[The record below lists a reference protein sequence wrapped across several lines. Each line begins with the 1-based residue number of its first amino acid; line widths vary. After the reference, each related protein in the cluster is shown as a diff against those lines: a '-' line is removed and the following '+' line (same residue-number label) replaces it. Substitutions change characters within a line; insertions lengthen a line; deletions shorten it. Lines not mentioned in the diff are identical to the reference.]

1 MTAFGS
7 NEEFF
12 AALRALID
20 RWCDQRRLRPLAR
33 LLPGYLAFNGLT
45 DGWSELHA
53 ALLSTRSLGPDGFL
67 NSDWKILGDLV
78 SAAEKAL
85 HREGS

>member
-20 RWCDQRRLRPLAR
+20 RWCDQRRLRPLSR
-33 LLPGYLAFNGLT
+33 LLPGYLAFNGMT
-45 DGWSELHA
+45 DGWGELHT
-53 ALLSTRSLGPDGFL
+53 ALVSTRSLGPDGFL
-67 NSDWKILGDLV
+67 ASDWKILGDLA

-85 HREGS
+85 RRDGS